1 MTVQV
6 QPEPPTEAQLTKA
19 IEWCRHMCH
28 EGDNMCNQ
36 QVPCYIEDEKTHA
49 SPVDTHKHQELK
61 T

>member
-1 MTVQV
+1 MTVQF

-36 QVPCYIEDEKTHA
+36 QVPCYIEDEKTLA
-49 SPVDTHKHQELK
+49 ALRKEPARD
-61 T
+61 